1 MPVHPRMRG
10 ERSFVL
16 GPVLEHVGSSPHAR
30 GTLSSV
36 LPAKPPPRFI
46 PACAGNAPAWAW
58 CPPPRAVHPRMR
70 GERLMNT
77 PMLPQS
83 IGSSP
88 HARGTLGCRI
98 RIGSTKRFIPACA
111 GNAGS
116 VPERWPAASV
126 HPRMRGER
134 VSQSRCWTLPN
145 GSSPHARGT
154 LEGSTAR
161 SFRTAVHPRMRGE
174 RSTLEQIRERSAG
187 SSPHA
192 RGTPQ
197 AISVAVQARRFIP
210 ACAGNAR
217 HP

>member
-1 MPVHPRMRG
+1 MNLRNHFTIGSSPHARGTRGRQVPRHVVIRFIPACAGNALPSDTRNGQMPVHPRMRG

-88 HARGTLGCRI
+88 HARGTLAACRS
-98 RIGSTKRFIPACA
+98 GGQQHRFIPACA
-111 GNAGS
+111 GNASANQDAG
-116 VPERWPAASV
+116 RYRTV

-134 VSQSRCWTLPN
+134 RKPSLWP
-145 GSSPHARGT
+145 
-154 LEGSTAR
+154 
-161 SFRTAVHPRMRGE
+161 FRPV
-174 RSTLEQIRERSAG
+174 G

-192 RGTPQ
+192 RGTPV
-197 AISVAVQARRFIP
+197 IHDRLT
-210 ACAGNAR
+210 
-217 HP
+217 